1 MAQAPPAGASEPSLP
16 GLPSLRAWAQRHGL
30 PAHAHAAPQPW
41 AVAYSGGADSTA
53 LLLAAHA
60 LWPGRVQ
67 ALHVHHGLQPAAEG
81 FVAHAERFCAA
92 LGLPL
97 RIERVQAQPARGQS
111 PEEAARTARYCALA
125 RLAQAHGA
133 GWVLLAQQAQDQI
146 ETLLLALTRGAGLP
160 GLAAMP
166 EAMQRHGVSF
176 GRPLVARR
184 RRGAAPALAAAGPA
198 LPARSEQP
206 RLALHPQPHPQPA
219 AAGAARAF
227 SGQPAHLCT
236 QRRPSRASPA
246 PADRAGDALDL
257 QAVGNPPAIAAL
269 QALSPDR
276 QANLLR
282 HWLRSQHGTQASAAQ
297 LQQLLHQVAA
307 CRTRGHRIELKVGQ
321 GRVLRCGAYLGFL
334 ACAVQPGKGGAS
346 SVRGPSSAQQPH

>member
-1 MAQAPPAGASEPSLP
+1 VNKAVTAAGLGADSGKPLP
-16 GLPSLRAWAQRHGL
+16 GLASLRAWAQRHGL
-30 PAHAHAAPQPW
+30 APTAHSAPFPW

-53 LLLAAHA
+53 LLLAAHT

-81 FVAHAERFCAA
+81 FVEHAQRGCAQ

-97 RIERVQAQPARGQS
+97 RIERVQARPVRGQS
-111 PEEAARTARYCALA
+111 PEEAARQARYGALA

-133 GWVLLAQQAQDQI
+133 AWVLLGQQAQDQI

-166 EAMQRHGVSF
+166 EAMQRHGVCF
-176 GRPLVARR
+176 GRPLLLEN
-184 RRGAAPALAAAGPA
+184 GAALRQRLDALGLPYLQDPSNQDLRYTRNRIRARLLPELLQQFPASLHTFARSASQIAQAQRLLSELAA
-198 LPARSEQP
+198 Q
-206 RLALHPQPHPQPA
+206 
-219 AAGAARAF
+219 
-227 SGQPAHLCT
+227 
-236 QRRPSRASPA
+236 
-246 PADRAGDALDL
+246 DL

-269 QALSPDR
+269 QGLSADR

-297 LQQLLHQVAA
+297 LQQLQRQVAA
-307 CRTRGHRIELKVGQ
+307 CRTRGQQIELKVGQ
-321 GRVLRCGAYLGFL
+321 GRVLRRGAHLGFE
-334 ACAVQPGKGGAS
+334 AAAAQSGSGGGGA
-346 SVRGPSSAQQPH
+346 GD